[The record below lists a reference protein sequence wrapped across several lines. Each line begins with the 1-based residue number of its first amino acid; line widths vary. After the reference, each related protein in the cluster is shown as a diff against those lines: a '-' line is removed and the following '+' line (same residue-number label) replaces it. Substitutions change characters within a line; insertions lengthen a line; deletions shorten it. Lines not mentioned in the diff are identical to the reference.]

1 MYTES
6 CVHPTPCKKSSCSTT
21 SNRKSDFDVKMG
33 SSRFQNLFLISL
45 NSRVN
50 GSGIMR
56 NVMAVQRERRRQ
68 WVAFPATIHPYSNF
82 RWYWDIFITII
93 LLLAL
98 VANPIQIAFYST
110 NEEDNLGVVI
120 ASLIAAIIFFLDISF
135 NFRTGFEDQ
144 HSDLVILDRSEIART
159 YLRSWFLIDVFSSIP
174 FDAIYYIISNATVLG
189 THHHFYYK
197 VIRLLGL
204 LKVFRLFRV
213 IQCLQRIEKAFQIP
227 ELRIRLIN
235 LLVMIFTILHWLA
248 CWHWLVADLCNPPG
262 YRKEFSWI
270 TRTKLWDKP
279 NWIRYINAALRAL
292 SNMGCLGYG
301 GFAGEA
307 PAEPEDIIATLISI
321 MIGAT
326 CFALYI
332 GTMGSIVQS
341 VNASEKKFGEVMLEV
356 NEYMKFRNI
365 PKNVQHRVKTY
376 YEQRYRRNYFDE
388 GMILGS
394 VSDVL
399 RNEMQMHNCHHLVE
413 KVSLFKSLPM
423 SFLTRIVANLK
434 FEVYLPNDVIIEA
447 GNEGQAMYFIQE
459 GEVNILSNDQHVSTL
474 SSGDY
479 FGEVALVSDNC
490 KTTATVVAKDYCDM
504 YRLERSDFFAVFEG
518 HSEVLAQIKKVAQR
532 RNEDTQRKTS
542 TVTKS
547 CLELVIE

>member
-144 HSDLVILDRSEIART
+144 HSDLVILDRSEIA
-159 YLRSWFLIDVFSSIP
+159 
-174 FDAIYYIISNATVLG
+174 
-189 THHHFYYK
+189 
-197 VIRLLGL
+197 
-204 LKVFRLFRV
+204 
-213 IQCLQRIEKAFQIP
+213 RIEKAFQIP

-504 YRLERSDFFAVFEG
+504 YRLERE
-518 HSEVLAQIKKVAQR
+518 
-532 RNEDTQRKTS
+532 
-542 TVTKS
+542 
-547 CLELVIE
+547 